1 MVGNVY
7 CWAIGSSKNIRMK
20 RNIIYGLAILGLT
33 MQACNND
40 SSTET
45 SETDAQSTT
54 IDGNADGTSTEL
66 SGSVNTT
73 AQYID
78 LNTNQ
83 PVELIW
89 DEENNRALN
98 KANNQPV
105 EIYVNTATRDTIY
118 GPGYIVNHHV
128 IRTDNGNW
136 TLDDTKIKRDGDEL
150 KIKKDGMKF
159 KMEDGE
165 WKMKT
170 DDGKIKSDGDELKIK
185 TDDGKIKVDDGETKV
200 KSDN

>member
-1 MVGNVY
+1 
-7 CWAIGSSKNIRMK
+7 MK
-20 RNIIYGLAILGLT
+20 MNIIYSLAILGLT
-33 MQACNND
+33 LQACNSD
-40 SSTET
+40 STSTET
-45 SETDAQSTT
+45 VDSE
-54 IDGNADGTSTEL
+54 STEL
-66 SGSVNTT
+66 TNGNDPNNSSEMSGAMHTSSN
-73 AQYID
+73 YID

-83 PVELIW
+83 PVELVW
-89 DEENNRALN
+89 DKENNRALN

-105 EIYVNTATRDTIY
+105 ELYVNTATRDTIY

-128 IRTDNGNW
+128 IKTNTGNW

-170 DDGKIKSDGDELKIK
+170 DDGKIKSDDDEIKIK
-185 TDDGKIKVDDGETKV
+185 TDDGKMKIEDGETKI
-200 KSDN
+200 KSDNK

>member
-1 MVGNVY
+1 
-7 CWAIGSSKNIRMK
+7 MK
-20 RNIIYGLAILGLT
+20 AHIIYSVALFGLT

-40 SSTET
+40 STTDTIDSETETTTTASGSSSTEM
-45 SETDAQSTT
+45 SGSMSTT
-54 IDGNADGTSTEL
+54 SNY
-66 SGSVNTT
+66 V
-73 AQYID
+73 D

-89 DEENNRALN
+89 DDENDRAINRAT
-98 KANNQPV
+98 NQPV
-105 EIYVNTATRDTIY
+105 ELYINTATRDTIY
-118 GPGYIVNHHV
+118 GPGYIVNNHI
-128 IRTDNGNW
+128 IRTNTGNW
-136 TLDDTKIKRDGDEL
+136 LLDETKIKREGDEL

-185 TDDGKIKVDDGETKV
+185 SEDGKIKVEDGKTKI

>member
-1 MVGNVY
+1 
-7 CWAIGSSKNIRMK
+7 MK
-20 RNIIYGLAILGLT
+20 MNIIYGLAILGLT
-33 MQACNND
+33 FQACNND
-40 SSTET
+40 TTSTET
-45 SETDAQSTT
+45 VDSESSEVTSGTDTSNSSETSGAMY
-54 IDGNADGTSTEL
+54 TS
-66 SGSVNTT
+66 SN
-73 AQYID
+73 YID

-83 PVELIW
+83 PVELVW
-89 DEENNRALN
+89 DSENNRALN

-105 EIYVNTATRDTIY
+105 ELYVNTTTRDTIY

-128 IRTDNGNW
+128 IKTNTGNW

-170 DDGKIKSDGDELKIK
+170 DDGKIKSDDDELKIK
-185 TDDGKIKVDDGETKV
+185 TDDGKMKVEDGETKI
-200 KSDN
+200 KSDNK